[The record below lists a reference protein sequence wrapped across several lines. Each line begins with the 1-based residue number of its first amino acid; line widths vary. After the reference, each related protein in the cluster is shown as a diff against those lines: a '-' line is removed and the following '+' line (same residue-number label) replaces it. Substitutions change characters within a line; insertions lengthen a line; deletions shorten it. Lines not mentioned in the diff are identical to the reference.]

1 MYREKGNRRE
11 KRGGPSNT
19 LYWSSI
25 IRRAV
30 ITRAQRRRRGP
41 SIYFQLGLCGTKH
54 NKLKAEGVYFLF
66 SVFLNVLSVNVRLYM
81 KQCKLWWTVREPVAS
96 RRLINHRV
104 SNKSALYYILVNI
117 FPLTLSHQDE
127 GIKQSE
133 WGKWIELLLLF
144 VCYYVQLVIRVI

>member
-1 MYREKGNRRE
+1 MYRKKGDRRE

-30 ITRAQRRRRGP
+30 ITRAQRRRRDPQYISNWVSVAQNLTNWKPRGIFP
-41 SIYFQLGLCGTKH
+41 SFC
-54 NKLKAEGVYFLF
+54 F
-66 SVFLNVLSVNVRLYM
+66 FLNVLSYVRFYM

-104 SNKSALYYILVNI
+104 SNNSALYYILVNI
-117 FPLTLSHQDE
+117 FPLTLSHRDE

-133 WGKWIELLLLF
+133 WGKWIKLLLLF
-144 VCYYVQLVIRVI
+144 VYYYVQLVIRVI